1 MPHVTQAEAR
11 VLVEPI
17 RARGAYLSQLKQ
29 RMEKTGRPDDP
40 LYPAVKSAYVAVHA
54 LWVHLHYR
62 ACGVDRPP
70 ESNAGTR

>member
-11 VLVEPI
+11 VLVEAI
-17 RARGAYLSQLKQ
+17 RERGAYLYQLKE
-29 RMEKTGRPDDP
+29 RMEKTGRTEDP
-40 LYPAVKSAYVAVHA
+40 LYPAVKSAYGAVHR

-70 ESNAGTR
+70 ASGPAV